1 MAVFARSCC
10 LAKCTIVLKFATMAR
25 VLHAL
30 SGAKDLAKDAN
41 MAVALLAI
49 KVALL
54 IVQRVT
60 AKKLSRFSVN
70 AKRRVKIVVVAQ

>member
-1 MAVFARSCC
+1 M
-10 LAKCTIVLKFATMAR
+10 LKFATMAR
-25 VLHAL
+25 VHPAL

-41 MAVALLAI
+41 MAVALFAI

-70 AKRRVKIVVVAQ
+70 AKRRMKIFVVAQ